1 MRLLLFLSYII
12 LGKGYELL
20 DFYTPKDNPLP
31 FYTCCDLDKKVLS
44 VSKNVIE
51 HINQH
56 NIINVSLHNE
66 IYKDEING
74 ENTIC
79 SFDDD
84 TKAFGYTVLT
94 KNEAD
99 IYISNRLLQKDN
111 TLYNVVLHEFIHA
124 LGLNHSAIPSIMNYT
139 VSVSYMGNIY
149 DDRDISYLSIDDMR
163 GLENV
168 KKNMNIE

>member
-1 MRLLLFLSYII
+1 MRGFLFLSII
-12 LGKGYELL
+12 LFTKGYEILNN
-20 DFYTPKDNPLP
+20 YIPVDNPLP
-31 FYTCCDLDKKVLS
+31 FYTCCGIDEKLLS
-44 VSKNVIE
+44 VSKDVIQD
-51 HINQH
+51 INNH

-74 ENTIC
+74 ANTIC

-84 TKAFGYTVLT
+84 SKAYGYTVLY

-99 IYISNRLLQKDN
+99 IYVSNQLLNKDN

-124 LGLNHSAIPSIMNYT
+124 LGLNHSVYPSIMNYT

-149 DDRDISYLSIDDMR
+149 DDSHISYLSIDDMR
-163 GLENV
+163 GLEKV

>member
-1 MRLLLFLSYII
+1 MRGLLFLSII
-12 LGKGYELL
+12 LIGKAYELL

-31 FYTCCDLDKKVLS
+31 FYTCCNIDEKLLS
-44 VSKNVIE
+44 VSKEVVE
-51 HINQH
+51 DINNH

-74 ENTIC
+74 ANTIC

-84 TKAFGYTVLT
+84 SKAYGYTMLT

-99 IYISNRLLQKDN
+99 IYVSNRLLEKDN

-124 LGLNHSAIPSIMNYT
+124 LGLNHSAFPSIMNYT

-149 DDRDISYLSIDDMR
+149 DDTHISYLSIDDMR
-163 GLENV
+163 GLERV